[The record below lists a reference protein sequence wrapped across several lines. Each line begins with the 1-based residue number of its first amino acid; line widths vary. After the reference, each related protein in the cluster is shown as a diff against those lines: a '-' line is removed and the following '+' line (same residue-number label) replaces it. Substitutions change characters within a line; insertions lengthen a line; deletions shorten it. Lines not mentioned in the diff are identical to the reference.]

1 MAGSGHDLKVDSVGL
16 HDSLLRWGLRERG
29 IKNDCQDFCESSCKD
44 GAGMGKQVGEVWG
57 ALGR

>member
-1 MAGSGHDLKVDSVGL
+1 MGL

-29 IKNDCQDFCESSCKD
+29 SKNDCQDFCENSCKD